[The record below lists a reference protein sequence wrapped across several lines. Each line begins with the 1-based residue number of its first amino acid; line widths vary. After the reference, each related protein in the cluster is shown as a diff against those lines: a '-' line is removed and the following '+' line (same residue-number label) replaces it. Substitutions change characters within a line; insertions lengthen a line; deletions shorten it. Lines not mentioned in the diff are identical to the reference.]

1 MRSENVSKEAPL
13 GRTAAPQEIKQR
25 LILTALHL
33 FSEQGI
39 AAVSLRT
46 VNRAVGQKNTS
57 AAHYHFGDKTG
68 LVDAVISFIQD
79 WFTAQREAPLTA
91 IEEAA
96 KAGPILTEDVLR
108 VWALPYI
115 ELMKTEE
122 WGYAAIRLIAH
133 LQFEQESTG
142 REAHSRVATDALRRL
157 NTLMEQSI
165 PDVPPMLTRHR
176 FALCVN
182 SIVQNLAN
190 AGARLDSDRNVNSK
204 QLDSLLELY
213 LEVNSA
219 GLKAPTTIKKGSATY
234 KRLGAIPSLL

>member
-1 MRSENVSKEAPL
+1 MA
-13 GRTAAPQEIKQR
+13 RTVAPQDIKQR

-57 AAHYHFGDKTG
+57 AAHYHFGDKPG

-79 WFTAQREAPLTA
+79 WFTAQREAPLSTL
-91 IEEAA
+91 EASA
-96 KAGPILTEDVLR
+96 RLAPVLTEDVLR
-108 VWALPYI
+108 VWAMPYI
-115 ELMKTEE
+115 VLMKTEE

-157 NTLMEQSI
+157 NTLMEQS
-165 PDVPPMLTRHR
+165 VPEIAPVLTRHR

-190 AGARLDSDRNVNSK
+190 AGAHLDSDPAVNAK
-204 QLDSLLELY
+204 QLDALLELY

-219 GLKAPTTIKKGSATY
+219 GLKAPTAIKKDSAIY